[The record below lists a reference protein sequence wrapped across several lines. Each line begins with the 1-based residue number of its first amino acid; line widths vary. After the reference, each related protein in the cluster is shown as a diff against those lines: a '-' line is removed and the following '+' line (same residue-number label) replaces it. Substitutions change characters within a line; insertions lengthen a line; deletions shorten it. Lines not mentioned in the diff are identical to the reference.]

1 MMGDISSVITLK
13 TSVSGIQWR
22 HELIPRLKDLV
33 STVNILVT
41 HTFALTKFIFINEL
55 ERIEFFDLEKHAEKD
70 FYVEVFLELTKQN
83 RKPSKSTKTKDY
95 RDLIRKYK
103 NEYCILTKYDPIELK
118 YAQQIAAYECAKIDT
133 AYKNSVILQFGNRF
147 RMFINHLTQ
156 QKAKITK
163 RKQELKKSKK
173 SENDIKKIISDEIT
187 KPLTQLKL
195 SLASGNTQSMPVTLL
210 DDKGVK
216 LLKEFFGTYGP
227 RCEFMKASIYYDCK
241 TQPLKHL
248 KAYYKTAKYCE
259 ELGYKS
265 FMCFPLR
272 RTYVPCYMTIDTLI
286 VNNHILRNTN
296 RSNLDKGFIWS
307 QIVNHSSKGMKDQ
320 GASKSLKFRGMIQ
333 SDGVGVSVLK
343 QNKESTKGGTR
354 GTRLEED
361 DNFRYIHL
369 LSKTE
374 LEETTGRCVLIDPG
388 RRDMLYCMQENSES
402 GKDKH
407 TYRYTSNQCAVETK
421 KRKFTKLRDIK
432 KNYVTSAIKVDKF
445 SDYLK
450 ARSIVEDPLR
460 EYYSNEN
467 IPHKNA
473 NLLPFRKRCY
483 SHPWGLEC
491 RKYKV
496 PRANS
501 WERHEHKT
509 SSLCPTCKVSKL
521 ETFKKVQNPRPF
533 RRSKYHKVECHGLLR
548 CLNHQCLES
557 LRLWNRDLA
566 AVLNFRDILKSH
578 REGLGRPTRF
588 KRQSLK
594 RPLRNN
600 QQASSRKLFRH
611 MPSNEGRES
620 A

>member
-1 MMGDISSVITLK
+1 ML
-13 TSVSGIQWR
+13 
-22 HELIPRLKDLV
+22 
-33 STVNILVT
+33 
-41 HTFALTKFIFINEL
+41 
-55 ERIEFFDLEKHAEKD
+55 
-70 FYVEVFLELTKQN
+70 
-83 RKPSKSTKTKDY
+83 
-95 RDLIRKYK
+95 
-103 NEYCILTKYDPIELK
+103 
-118 YAQQIAAYECAKIDT
+118 
-133 AYKNSVILQFGNRF
+133 
-147 RMFINHLTQ
+147 INHLTQ

-163 RKQELKKSKK
+163 RKQELKKAKK
-173 SENDIKKIISDEIT
+173 SKNDIKKIISDEIT

-195 SLASGNTQSMPVTLL
+195 SLASGNTQSMPVALL
-210 DDKGVK
+210 DNKGVK
-216 LLKEFFGTYGP
+216 LIKEFFGTYGLP
-227 RCEFMKASIYYDCK
+227 CEFMKASIYYDCK
-241 TQPLKHL
+241 AQPLKHL
-248 KAYYKTAKYCE
+248 EAYYKMAKYCE

-286 VNNHILRNTN
+286 VNNHILCNTN

-307 QIVNHSSKGMKDQ
+307 QIVNLSSKGMKDQ

-361 DNFRYIHL
+361 DNFRYIHQ

-374 LEETTGRCVLIDPG
+374 LEETTGRCVFIDPG
-388 RRDMLYCMQENSES
+388 RRDMLYCMQKNSES

-421 KRKFTKLRDIK
+421 KRKIRKLRDIK
-432 KNYVTSAIKVDKF
+432 KPTSVKEHENYLSKFPASAIKVDKF

-450 ARSIVEDPLR
+450 VRSIVEDPLR
-460 EYYSNEN
+460 EYYSNKN

-473 NLLPFRKRCY
+473 NLLPFRELKLSSIINKQQFDHRLAQTLKQQFGNDAILILGDWNAGNTKRMLKKHGF
-483 SHPWGLEC
+483 SVLLID
-491 RKYKV
+491 
-496 PRANS
+496 
-501 WERHEHKT
+501 EHKT
-509 SSLCPTCKVSKL
+509 SSLCPTCKVGKL
-521 ETFKKVQNPRPF
+521 ETFKKVQNPQSF
-533 RRSKYHKVECHGLLR
+533 RRSKYHKVECHRLLR

-566 AVLNFRDILKSH
+566 VVLNFRDILKSH

-594 RPLRNN
+594 RPLPNN

-611 MPSNEGRES
+611 MSSNEGRES